1 MQFARQAE
9 EIVGTAREFYGRM
22 ATWSAH
28 FAKVG
33 KDLGKAT
40 DAYNKAVS
48 SWEGR
53 VLPQARRLDDMQI
66 SDNTAAQLED
76 LQGVDMALKA
86 PTVIEDE

>member
-1 MQFARQAE
+1 M
-9 EIVGTAREFYGRM
+9 VGL
-22 ATWSAH
+22 

-53 VLPQARRLDDMQI
+53 LPQARRLEDMQI

-76 LQGVDMALKA
+76 LPSVDMALKA
-86 PTVIEDE
+86 PTATEDETISRSSQSRRACRAR